1 MNADVK
7 ENLSYD
13 LSYNFIGAVEALPE
27 KANLG
32 DVILLN
38 DKVYVYTD
46 TGMKIIPNE
55 DVLMDKIRN
64 AVFEAEDS
72 ELRTKLLQIFK
83 EHDNIMFNFS
93 NS

>member
-1 MNADVK
+1 MNVDVK
-7 ENLSYD
+7 EN

-32 DVILLN
+32 DVVLLN

-46 TGMKIIPNE
+46 TWMKIILNE

-83 EHDNIMFNFS
+83 EHDNILFNFS